1 MRFAIR
7 GIYSTAL
14 IKVLLDGGFEL
25 TNPTRSQRE
34 RFGAEDRGEADILIQ
49 ENLRNRHY
57 VELRGLREAVDEAVE
72 HITKR
77 IGDTLV
83 LRRDDGDLARARIGF
98 PAHSKKIL
106 DEVRSEVAYTVPWHH
121 YCRAGGEALS
131 TLVSF
136 AEDLVE
142 QGVASEGD
150 VSRLFEEMVARM
162 SPRRGVVVKILHDK
176 PDGTTLKLRPGK
188 TVWRGSGEV
197 KIQRRIM
204 GGGSYDGLNVP
215 KSPGDYAI
223 TEAKLMEWY
232 TKTRYFDI
240 SGNLKGTY
248 YNVCTPVALY
258 PDHIHYFDLEVDVV
272 VYPDSRSEIIDAEK
286 LENAVEEGRIPRG
299 LGEKALR
306 KAEELAEKQP

>member
-1 MRFAIR
+1 MKFAVR

-14 IKVLLDGGFEL
+14 IKILLDSGFEL

-34 RFGAEDRGEADILIQ
+34 RFGAEDKGEAEVLIQ

-57 VELRGLREAVDEAVE
+57 VEFRGLREAVEEAAGCVLE
-72 HITKR
+72 KVGEALILKRSEGDITRLK
-77 IGDTLV
+77 
-83 LRRDDGDLARARIGF
+83 IGF
-98 PAHSKKIL
+98 PSHSKKIL
-106 DEVRSEVAYTVPWHH
+106 DKVRSEITYTVPWHH
-121 YCRAGGEALS
+121 YSRAGGEALS

-142 QGVASEGD
+142 QGIAAGED
-150 VSRLFEEMVARM
+150 VSKLFEEMVLRM
-162 SPRRGVVVKILHDK
+162 SPRRGIVVKILHDK
-176 PDGTTLKLRPGK
+176 PDGITLKLRPGK

-197 KIQRRIM
+197 RIQRRIM
-204 GGGSYDGLNVP
+204 GGGTYDGLNIP

-248 YNVCTPVALY
+248 YNICTPVALY

-272 VYPDSRSEIIDAEK
+272 VYPDSRAEIIDAER
-286 LENAVEEGRIPRG
+286 LENAMEEGRIPME
-299 LGEKALR
+299 LGRKALR